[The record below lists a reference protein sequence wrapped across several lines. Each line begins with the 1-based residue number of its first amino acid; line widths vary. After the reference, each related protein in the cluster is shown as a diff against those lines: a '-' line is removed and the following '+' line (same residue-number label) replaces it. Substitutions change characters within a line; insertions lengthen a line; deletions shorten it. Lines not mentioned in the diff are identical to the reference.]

1 MIPIL
6 YEKTETNFTHN
17 GIGFLKDCVKATV
30 TETRN
35 GSFELSFQYPITG
48 QWFDKISDG
57 CIIKAKAN
65 DKSKLQLFRIY
76 KSSKPMKGMIT
87 YSAEHIS
94 YALNAIPCTGINV
107 TGATP
112 QMAMNRAVQ
121 NAGLECPFSFLS
133 DISTLNSTKI
143 IEPCSIRAVL
153 GGQEGSVLDVWGG
166 EYEFDN
172 FNVRLHKER
181 GTDNGV
187 TVQYGKNMTD
197 LNQDSTIEECY
208 THIMPY
214 VLLKEENNMNESCV
228 FLSEKVLPVTGSE
241 NIGYERALTV
251 NLSDEFEDGEEVTE
265 EKLRAKATAYAKKMS
280 TSKPKVN
287 IKVSFVPLWQTE
299 EYKNIA
305 PLEKVSLCDTV
316 TVYYSELGVN
326 AKAKVIETVYDV
338 LKEKY
343 ESMTLG
349 DAKSSF
355 ADTFNKQQSE
365 ISSIKTTIKRN
376 QSKVTEDIKKA
387 IENATNLITGQSGG
401 YVVLNPP
408 EKPQEILILDEPV
421 IEDALNV
428 WRFNSGGLGHSSTGY
443 NGTYSIA
450 MTMDG
455 SIVADFIRSGQI
467 DGALIRANSIE
478 SSSISQAFKQ
488 EIKDEYGNAINAV
501 EQSFK
506 AADGE
511 LESKISEKVG
521 TKDFGTLLSQNSTS
535 VKIAWNNI
543 SKYIQ
548 FENGELRIYDSSN
561 VATQKLVSKFNYDGS
576 HFYYEGNYV
585 GNIGTNNWA
594 DHDDYRGLVFELEPD
609 ASYMCWAAKD
619 TANGNYFTKLVYHHD
634 TTVEDVGLHL
644 GCDLYVKGYKIDKPN
659 LTNVRT
665 NGFRTYTGMLE
676 VVTRIEDNG
685 DGTITWYTKEIQ
697 VENGILTG

>member
-1 MIPIL
+1 MKPIL
-6 YEKTETNFTHN
+6 YAKTENDFTHN
-17 GIGFLKDCVKATV
+17 GIGILTECVKATV
-30 TETRN
+30 TEERN
-35 GSFELSFQYPITG
+35 GSYELSLQYPITG
-48 QWFDKISDG
+48 QWFEQITDG
-57 CIIKAKAN
+57 CIVKAKAN
-65 DKSKLQLFRIY
+65 DKSELQLFRIY
-76 KSSKPMKGMIT
+76 KTSKPLKGIVT

-94 YALNAIPCTGINV
+94 YALNAIPCIGLDV
-107 TGATP
+107 SGATP

-121 NAGLECPFSFLS
+121 GAGLECPFSFLS
-133 DISTLNSTKI
+133 DISTLHSTKI
-143 IEPCSIRAVL
+143 VEPCSIRAVL
-153 GGQEGSVLDVWGG
+153 GGQEGSILDVWGG

-172 FNVRLHKER
+172 FVVRLHKSR
-181 GTDNGV
+181 GADNGV
-187 TVQYGKNMTD
+187 TVEYGKNMTD

-214 VLLKEENNMNESCV
+214 AVYTKEGDEEDTYV
-228 FLSEKVLPVTGSE
+228 FLSEKVLPIPNAE
-241 NIGYERALTV
+241 NLGCERACTVDLT
-251 NLSDEFEDGEEVTE
+251 DEFEEDELISED
-265 EKLRAKATAYAKKMS
+265 KLRTKATSYVNNMGSLSA
-280 TSKPKVN
+280 KVN
-287 IKVSFVPLWQTE
+287 IKVSFIPLWQTE

-316 TVYYSELGVN
+316 TIRSYKLGVD

-355 ADTFNKQQSE
+355 ADTFNKQMSDVST
-365 ISSIKTTIKRN
+365 IRTTIKRG
-376 QSKVTEDIKKA
+376 QAKVTEDIKKA
-387 IENATNLITGQSGG
+387 VDNATNLITGHKGG
-401 YVVLNPP
+401 YVVLHPAEN
-408 EKPQEILILDEPV
+408 PQELLILDTPN
-421 IEDALNV
+421 IEDAKNV
-428 WRFNSGGLGHSSTGY
+428 WRFNSGGLGHSSSGY
-443 NGTYSIA
+443 DGRYTLA

-467 DGALIRANSIE
+467 DGALIRADSIQT
-478 SSSISQAFKQ
+478 SAISQHFID
-488 EIKDEYGNAINAV
+488 EI

-506 AADGE
+506 AADGK
-511 LESKISEKVG
+511 LVSLIKEKVG
-521 TKDFGTLLSQNSTS
+521 NDDFSTLLQQNSTS

-548 FENGELRIYDSSN
+548 FESGELRIYDSLNTS
-561 VATQKLVSKFNYDGS
+561 TQKLVSKFNYDGS
-576 HFYYEGNYV
+576 HFYYDGNYV
-585 GNIGTNNWA
+585 GNIGTNNWVG
-594 DHDDYRGLVFELEPD
+594 HEEYRGLVFELEPD

-619 TANGNYFTKLVYHHD
+619 TADGNYFTKLVYHHD

-644 GCDLYVKGYKIDKPN
+644 GCDLYAKGYKIDKPN

>member
-6 YEKTETNFTHN
+6 YEKTETDFTHN

-30 TETRN
+30 TEARN
-35 GSFELSFQYPITG
+35 GSYELSFQYPITG
-48 QWFDKISDG
+48 QWFDKITDG
-57 CIIKAKAN
+57 CIVKAKAN
-65 DKSKLQLFRIY
+65 DKSQLQLFRIY

-94 YALNAIPCTGINV
+94 YALNAIPCTGIDV

-133 DISTLNSTKI
+133 DISTLNSAKI

-172 FNVRLHKER
+172 FVVRLHKER

-214 VLLKEENNMNESCV
+214 VALKEENSFDESFV
-228 FLSEKVLPVTGSE
+228 FLSEKVLPIPGAE
-241 NIGYERALTV
+241 EIGCQRALIV
-251 NLSDEFEDGEEVTE
+251 NLSEEFEDGEEITE
-265 EKLRAKATAYAKKMS
+265 DKLRAKATAYAKKMS
-280 TSKPKVN
+280 TSKSKVN

-299 EYKNIA
+299 EYKKIA

-316 TVYYSELGVN
+316 TVHYSELGVN

-365 ISSIKTTIKRN
+365 ISSIKTTIKRS

-401 YVVLNPP
+401 CVVLNPP
-408 EKPQEILILDEPV
+408 ENPQEILILDEPK

-455 SIVADFIRSGQI
+455 AIVADFIRSGQI
-467 DGALIRANSIE
+467 DGALIRADSIE
-478 SSSISQAFKQ
+478 SAAISQKFKQ
-488 EIKDEYGNAINAV
+488 EIKDEYDKAISTV
-501 EQSFK
+501 EQSLVT
-506 AADGE
+506 ADGV
-511 LESKISEKVG
+511 LESKITEKVG
-521 TKDFGTLLSQNSTS
+521 TEEFGTLLTQNSTS

-548 FENGELRIYDSSN
+548 FENGELRIYDSN
-561 VATQKLVSKFNYDGS
+561 NETTQKLVSKFNYNGS
-576 HFYYEGNYV
+576 HFYCDGDYI
-585 GNIGTNNWA
+585 GNIGTNNWV
-594 DHDDYRGLVFELEPD
+594 DHEEYRGIVFELEPD

-619 TANGNYFTKLVYHHD
+619 TADGNYYVKLVYHHD
-634 TTVEDVGLHL
+634 TTVDDVGLHL
-644 GCDLYVKGYKIDKPN
+644 GCDLYAKGYKVDKPN

-665 NGFRTYTGMLE
+665 NGYSTYTGTLS
-676 VVTRIEDNG
+676 VITRIEDNG
-685 DGTITWYTKEIQ
+685 DGTITWYSKELQ
-697 VENGILTG
+697 VENGIIVG